1 MVSPSF
7 VLALIALWGA
17 AVVSAFVP
25 SSTKGAGTGNSP
37 PRVVPP
43 PARRADSPPPPSRVV
58 LGSGSGTLEEDPL
71 ADVRTSY
78 IEVSRQY
85 RRTRYT
91 HDDWLKHR
99 SPDRF
104 LSNLAEFSTSGIYRG
119 ILKEVGTVAAIA
131 SFVVLWN
138 VFLGEGWTD
147 SAGIHHDTF
156 GLPLLKLPLT
166 PFTLASP
173 SLGLLLVFRTNSAY
187 RRWDEARKAWG
198 LVINNSRNIARMGAA
213 WINEPDEEVRQR
225 KLDRLAK
232 CIWAF
237 PRSLAR
243 HMESP
248 YTGEADYVADLRD
261 RLDPEHADGLI
272 QAAHRPNRALF
283 DLATAVNDLSMHSLR
298 RNEIDKSIVVLG
310 DQKGASERLFS
321 SPVPL
326 FYTRH
331 TARFLTIWMLLLPL
345 GLYDSFQSMN
355 HIGMIP
361 CAAVLALFLFGI
373 EELAF
378 QLEERELCV
387 LTCWSVVGLH
397 FSFFFLKNVLRPLTH
412 LLFCFSLPAL
422 NFTCMHAAFS
432 ILPLVGYSNTIGDN
446 ALEMIQWRNIYDYDP
461 AKREMDR

>member
-7 VLALIALWGA
+7 VLALIALWGDA
-17 AVVSAFVP
+17 ARAFVYSP
-25 SSTKGAGTGNSP
+25 AKRAGS
-37 PRVVPP
+37 
-43 PARRADSPPPPSRVV
+43 PPSRVV
-58 LGSGSGTLEEDPL
+58 LRSGSGTLEEDPL

-119 ILKEVGTVAAIA
+119 ILKEVGTVAVIS

-138 VFLGEGWTD
+138 VFLGEGWID
-147 SAGIHHDTF
+147 SAGAHHDTF

-198 LVINNSRNIARMGAA
+198 LVINNSRNIARMGTA

-243 HMESP
+243 HMQSA

-261 RLDPEHADGLI
+261 RLDPQHADGLI
-272 QAAHRPNRALF
+272 QSAHRPNRALF

-345 GLYDSFQSMN
+345 GLYDSFKSMN

-378 QLEERELCV
+378 QLEE
-387 LTCWSVVGLH
+387 
-397 FSFFFLKNVLRPLTH
+397 P
-412 LLFCFSLPAL
+412 
-422 NFTCMHAAFS
+422 FS

-446 ALEMIQWRNIYDYDP
+446 AVEIAQWRNIYDEDP
-461 AKREMDR
+461 AKRQMD

>member
-1 MVSPSF
+1 MLVSPSF
-7 VLALIALWGA
+7 VLALIALRWGA
-17 AVVSAFVP
+17 AGVSAFVP
-25 SSTKGAGTGNSP
+25 SPIKGTGIGNSP
-37 PRVVPP
+37 TRVVPP
-43 PARRADSPPPPSRVV
+43 TAKRASIGSPPPPSRVV

-198 LVINNSRNIARMGAA
+198 LVINNSRNIARMGTA

-331 TARFLTIWMLLLPL
+331 TARFLTVWMLLLPL

-378 QLEERELCV
+378 QLEERELCETDAGA
-387 LTCWSVVGLH
+387 LG
-397 FSFFFLKNVLRPLTH
+397 FSFIFPFLSSECSSSTH

-422 NFTCMHAAFS
+422 TFTCMHLQPFRFS
-432 ILPLVGYSNTIGDN
+432 HSSAIPTPSVTMHS
-446 ALEMIQWRNIYDYDP
+446 R
-461 AKREMDR
+461 

>member
-1 MVSPSF
+1 MIYPQSSASF
-7 VLALIALWGA
+7 ALTLLALALRAGD
-17 AVVSAFVP
+17 AVWAFTLP
-25 SSTKGAGTGNSP
+25 SSASSRTIAARSVIGSSP
-37 PRVVPP
+37 P
-43 PARRADSPPPPSRVV
+43 SSLVV
-58 LGSGSGTLEEDPL
+58 LESGSGTLEEDPL
-71 ADVRTSY
+71 FDVRTSY

-104 LSNLAEFSTSGIYRG
+104 FSNLAEFSTSGIYRG
-119 ILKEVGTVAAIA
+119 ILKEVGTVTAIA
-131 SFVVLWN
+131 SAVVLWN
-138 VFLGEGWTD
+138 VFLGEGWVD
-147 SAGIHHDTF
+147 SAGVHHDTL

-198 LVINNSRNIARMGAA
+198 LLINNSRNIARMGAA
-213 WINEPDEEVRQR
+213 WINEPDEELRQR

-248 YTGEADYVADLRD
+248 YTGEADYVADLRH

-331 TARFLTIWMLLLPL
+331 TARFLTVWMLLLPL

-361 CAAVLALFLFGI
+361 CAAILALFLFGI

-378 QLEERELCV
+378 QLEE
-387 LTCWSVVGLH
+387 
-397 FSFFFLKNVLRPLTH
+397 P
-412 LLFCFSLPAL
+412 
-422 NFTCMHAAFS
+422 FS
-432 ILPLVGYSNTIGDN
+432 ILPLVGYSNTIGEN
-446 ALEMIQWRNIYDYDP
+446 ALEMIQWRNVYDYDP
-461 AKREMDR
+461 AKREMDRM

>member
-1 MVSPSF
+1 VTMLSPRLS
-7 VLALIALWGA
+7 VTLLLLLASGPLPVHG
-17 AVVSAFVP
+17 FVP
-25 SSTKGAGTGNSP
+25 PRSCHDFGQLVSFWISSSDL
-37 PRVVPP
+37 VV
-43 PARRADSPPPPSRVV
+43 RRST
-58 LGSGSGTLEEDPL
+58 TLEEDPL

-104 LSNLAEFSTSGIYRG
+104 LSNLAQISTSGIYRG
-119 ILKEVGTVAAIA
+119 ISKEVATVTSIA
-131 SFVVLWN
+131 TLVWAWN
-138 VFLGEGWTD
+138 LFLGEGWTD
-147 SAGIHHDTF
+147 LSGIHHDPVAQ
-156 GLPLLKLPLT
+156 LPLLKLPLT
-166 PFTLASP
+166 PYTLASP

-198 LVINNSRNIARMGAA
+198 LIINNSRNIARMGTA
-213 WINEPDEEVRQR
+213 WINEPNEEVRR
-225 KLDRLAK
+225 KKLDRLSK

-237 PRSLAR
+237 PRSLSR

-248 YTGEADYVADLRD
+248 FTAEADYVADLRD

-283 DLATAVNDLSMHSLR
+283 DLTTAVNDLSMHALR

-331 TARFLTIWMLLLPL
+331 TARFLTIWMLLLPF
-345 GLYDSFQSMN
+345 GLYDSFNSTYN
-355 HIGMIP
+355 HLGMIP
-361 CAAVLALFLFGI
+361 CAAILAIFLFGI

-378 QLEERELCV
+378 QLEE
-387 LTCWSVVGLH
+387 
-397 FSFFFLKNVLRPLTH
+397 P
-412 LLFCFSLPAL
+412 
-422 NFTCMHAAFS
+422 FS
-432 ILPLVGYSNTIGDN
+432 ILPMVGYSFTIGQN
-446 ALEMIQWRNIYDYDP
+446 AEEIVQWRNIYDDP
-461 AKREMDR
+461 AKSQADGVVSPS

>member
-1 MVSPSF
+1 MELLPF
-7 VLALIALWGA
+7 
-17 AVVSAFVP
+17 
-25 SSTKGAGTGNSP
+25 
-37 PRVVPP
+37 
-43 PARRADSPPPPSRVV
+43 
-58 LGSGSGTLEEDPL
+58 
-71 ADVRTSY
+71 
-78 IEVSRQY
+78 
-85 RRTRYT
+85 
-91 HDDWLKHR
+91 HH
-99 SPDRF
+99 
-104 LSNLAEFSTSGIYRG
+104 
-119 ILKEVGTVAAIA
+119 
-131 SFVVLWN
+131 
-138 VFLGEGWTD
+138 
-147 SAGIHHDTF
+147 IHPV

-331 TARFLTIWMLLLPL
+331 TARFLTVWMLLLPL
-345 GLYDSFQSMN
+345 GLYDSFKSMN

-361 CAAVLALFLFGI
+361 CAAILALFLFGI

-378 QLEERELCV
+378 QLEE
-387 LTCWSVVGLH
+387 
-397 FSFFFLKNVLRPLTH
+397 P
-412 LLFCFSLPAL
+412 
-422 NFTCMHAAFS
+422 FS
-432 ILPLVGYSNTIGDN
+432 ILPLVGYSNTIGEN
-446 ALEMIQWRNIYDYDP
+446 ALEMIQWRNVYDYDP
-461 AKREMDR
+461 AKREMDRM

>member
-1 MVSPSF
+1 MLVSPSF
-7 VLALIALWGA
+7 VLALIALRWGA
-17 AVVSAFVP
+17 AGVSAFVP
-25 SSTKGAGTGNSP
+25 SPIKGTGIGNSP
-37 PRVVPP
+37 TRVVPP
-43 PARRADSPPPPSRVV
+43 TAKRASIGSPPPPSRVV

-147 SAGIHHDTF
+147 SAGFHHDTF

-198 LVINNSRNIARMGAA
+198 LVINNSRNIARMGTA

-232 CIWAF
+232 CIWSF

-261 RLDPEHADGLI
+261 RLDPEHADG
-272 QAAHRPNRALF
+272 
-283 DLATAVNDLSMHSLR
+283 
-298 RNEIDKSIVVLG
+298 
-310 DQKGASERLFS
+310 
-321 SPVPL
+321 
-326 FYTRH
+326 
-331 TARFLTIWMLLLPL
+331 
-345 GLYDSFQSMN
+345 
-355 HIGMIP
+355 
-361 CAAVLALFLFGI
+361 
-373 EELAF
+373 
-378 QLEERELCV
+378 
-387 LTCWSVVGLH
+387 
-397 FSFFFLKNVLRPLTH
+397 
-412 LLFCFSLPAL
+412 
-422 NFTCMHAAFS
+422 
-432 ILPLVGYSNTIGDN
+432 
-446 ALEMIQWRNIYDYDP
+446 
-461 AKREMDR
+461 